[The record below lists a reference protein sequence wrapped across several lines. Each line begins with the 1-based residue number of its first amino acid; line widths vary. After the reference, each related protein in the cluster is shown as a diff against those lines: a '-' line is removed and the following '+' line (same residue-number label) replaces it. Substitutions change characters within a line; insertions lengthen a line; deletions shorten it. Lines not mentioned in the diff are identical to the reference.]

1 MEDLSHGTTYTPDN
15 INTNTTVKIRYT
27 IAADGSCAATTDD
40 VTFTVTPV
48 CLTAD
53 NTTSTA
59 SITESETKTLTGTPS
74 GGTWSIIYGGGTI
87 NGTTYTPDDINTNT
101 EVKIKYSIPANG
113 NCAWTYDYV
122 IFTVTP
128 VVSNPCTDGATV
140 GVVTAND
147 PDADGINNIC
157 DLDDDNDGI
166 LDVNENTDCAGSL
179 NYEFYNSLPY
189 DNKADN
195 IPTSGAIKT
204 GTVSDFNVTA
214 LQQIATPNDVTTYSI
229 RYTGYINIAVT
240 NTYTFYTSSDD
251 GSKLYINGTEVVNN
265 DGLHSNSEKEGDIFL
280 NAGYH
285 SITILF
291 FENSGDHVLSASYKS
306 SNISKTTI
314 PFSILSGNC
323 DFDNDGIPNSLDLDS
338 DNDGCT
344 DAIESGGVDTNPADG
359 ILDGTGYD
367 SYGKVTGGTNGYNG
381 ITGNE
386 VKATKINVTSTPS
399 NKTKSEG
406 DSATFNVTATADN
419 ATSYNT
425 GTPVYGTPGNSNSGI
440 NYKWYLGDP
449 NNGGTIINNG
459 GVYSNTT
466 SATLNISNVTGL
478 NGSVYYSVITH
489 DNNNCI
495 YEVNSAT
502 LTVCFV
508 ADNTTSTA
516 DITEGQTKTLTGAP
530 TGGTWSIVSGGGNIN
545 GTTYTPDNIN
555 TDTTVVIRYTI
566 AADGDCAA
574 TTDDVTFTVT
584 PVCNVVAD
592 NTTSTADITEG
603 QTKTLT
609 GAPTGGTWSIVSGG
623 GTINGTTYT
632 PDDINTD
639 TTVVI
644 RYTIAAD
651 GDCAATSDDVTF
663 TVTPVC
669 NVVADNTTST
679 ASITEG
685 QTKTLT
691 GAPNGGTWSI
701 VSGGGNINGTT
712 YTPADI
718 NTDTTVVIR
727 YTIAADGDCAATTDD
742 VTFTVTPV
750 CNVVADNTTSTADIT
765 EGQTK
770 TLTGAPTG
778 GTWSIVSGGGTIN
791 GTTYTPDDINTDTD
805 VTIRY
810 TIAADGDCAATSD
823 DVTFTVT
830 PVCDVV
836 ADNTT
841 STADITEGETK
852 TLTGAPTGGTWS
864 IVSGGG
870 NINGTTY
877 TPADINTD
885 TTVVIRYTIAADGD
899 CAATSDDVTFTVTP
913 VCDVVADNT
922 TSTADITEGETKTL
936 TGAPTGGT
944 WSIVSGGG
952 NINGTTYTP
961 DNINTDTTVVIRYTI
976 AADGD
981 CAATFDD
988 VTFTV
993 TPVCDV
999 VADNTTSTA
1008 SITEGQTK
1016 TLTGA
1021 PNGGTWSIVSGGGN
1035 INGTTYTPADINTDT
1050 TVVIRYTIAADG
1062 DCAATSDDVTFI
1074 VTPVCDVVADN
1085 TTSTADIT
1093 EGETKTLTGA
1103 PTGGTWSI
1111 VSGGGNINGTTYTP
1125 DNINT
1130 DTTVVIRYTIAADG
1144 DCAATSDDV
1153 TFTVTP
1159 VCNVVADN
1167 TTSTADITEGDT
1179 KTLIGAPS
1187 GGTWSI
1193 VSGGGNISGT
1203 TYTPA
1208 DINTDTNVVIRYTI
1222 AADGDCAATSDDVT
1236 FTVTPVCNVVADNT
1250 TSTADI
1256 TEGETKTL
1264 TGAPTG
1270 GTWSIVSG
1278 GGAIN
1283 GTTYTPADINTDT
1296 DVTIRYTIA
1305 ADGDCAATSDDVT
1318 FTVTPVCDV
1327 VADNTTSTADITEGE
1342 TKTLIGAPAGGTWSI
1357 VSGGGTISGTTYTP
1371 ADINTDTDITIRY
1384 TIAADGDCAATSDDV
1399 TFTVTPVCDVVAD
1412 NTTSTAD
1419 ITEGETKTL
1428 TGAPIGGT
1436 WSIVSGGG
1444 VINGTT
1450 YTPADINTDTTVVI
1464 RYTIASDGD
1473 CAATSD
1479 DVTFTVTPVC
1489 SVVAD
1494 NTTSTADITEG
1505 QTKTLTGAPTGGTWS
1520 IVSGGGV
1527 INGTT
1532 YTPADINTDTTVV
1545 IRYTIAADGD
1555 CAATSDDVTF
1565 TVTPVCDVVA
1575 DNTTSTADITEGE
1588 TKTLTGA
1595 PTGGTWS
1602 IVSGGG
1608 NINGTTYT
1616 PADINTD
1623 TDVTIRYTIAA
1634 DGDCA
1639 ATSDDVTFTVTPVCN
1654 VVADNTT
1661 STADIT
1667 EGETKTLTGAPT
1679 GGTWSIVSGGG
1690 NISGTTYTPADI
1702 NTDTDVTIRY
1712 TIAADG
1718 DCAAT
1723 SDDVTF
1729 TVTPVC
1735 DVVADNTTSTADITE
1750 GETKTLTG
1758 APTGGTWS
1766 IVSGGGII
1774 NGTTYTP
1781 AISILILLL

>member
-1 MEDLSHGTTYTPDN
+1 MKKITKNQTLEFNLFKSLNLNKLSTLLIVAFLSSVSFYSQNESKSFNDANGKASIRQSSGITSKTKTKRNVLSLDAYTSTNKTSVCSPESSLLITEESSWGISRSTINNSGTPSFCLDLPSEAPKVNDVFNTTLTPLTYINFGNNNYTDAQILDKVQRTLSVIKYPSFASSSTSLTSNFYRAIAVVVWHYTNGLDTSSYNYSWVGGDGNTYTVNDLKQAVNTNYLPASNVIWLIPQNSNRQPEVILNENASSNCCPTPPSITTSTNAPTNNNGEIILESASGAQYYGVSSLNASSYNGATTIATATKIPNSLPTTLVSNAPNSGGQYIIRVFTNIDGCFTDYTVTVASGSGSNCTSTYASYESNQNSVVGKYNIAGAPDGSYAEIHNSNQQLIVDFNNVFPAGTQYKITWRVRNSESGTAYIDLSESTSSSSGFTNHPTRPQTTSKNFITTTVTSNSSFRYVAFDKGDINHTDYELDAIEVINCVSCDTADNTTSTADITEGQTKTLSGTPSGGTWSIVSGGGTINGTTYTPDN

-59 SITESETKTLTGTPS
+59 SITQSETKTLTGTPS

-229 RYTGYINIAVT
+229 RYTGYINIAAT

-338 DNDGCT
+338 DNDGCP
-344 DAIESGGVDTNPADG
+344 DAIESGGVDANPADG

-399 NKTKSEG
+399 NETKSEG

-502 LTVCFV
+502 LTVC
-508 ADNTTSTA
+508 S
-516 DITEGQTKTLTGAP
+516 
-530 TGGTWSIVSGGGNIN
+530 
-545 GTTYTPDNIN
+545 
-555 TDTTVVIRYTI
+555 
-566 AADGDCAA
+566 
-574 TTDDVTFTVT
+574 
-584 PVCNVVAD
+584 
-592 NTTSTADITEG
+592 
-603 QTKTLT
+603 
-609 GAPTGGTWSIVSGG
+609 
-623 GTINGTTYT
+623 
-632 PDDINTD
+632 
-639 TTVVI
+639 
-644 RYTIAAD
+644 
-651 GDCAATSDDVTF
+651 
-663 TVTPVC
+663 
-669 NVVADNTTST
+669 VADNTTST

-712 YTPADI
+712 YAPDNI

-742 VTFTVTPV
+742 VTFT
-750 CNVVADNTTSTADIT
+750 
-765 EGQTK
+765 
-770 TLTGAPTG
+770 
-778 GTWSIVSGGGTIN
+778 
-791 GTTYTPDDINTDTD
+791 
-805 VTIRY
+805 
-810 TIAADGDCAATSD
+810 
-823 DVTFTVT
+823 
-830 PVCDVV
+830 
-836 ADNTT
+836 
-841 STADITEGETK
+841 
-852 TLTGAPTGGTWS
+852 
-864 IVSGGG
+864 
-870 NINGTTY
+870 
-877 TPADINTD
+877 
-885 TTVVIRYTIAADGD
+885 
-899 CAATSDDVTFTVTP
+899 
-913 VCDVVADNT
+913 
-922 TSTADITEGETKTL
+922 
-936 TGAPTGGT
+936 
-944 WSIVSGGG
+944 
-952 NINGTTYTP
+952 
-961 DNINTDTTVVIRYTI
+961 
-976 AADGD
+976 
-981 CAATFDD
+981 
-988 VTFTV
+988 
-993 TPVCDV
+993 
-999 VADNTTSTA
+999 
-1008 SITEGQTK
+1008 
-1016 TLTGA
+1016 
-1021 PNGGTWSIVSGGGN
+1021 
-1035 INGTTYTPADINTDT
+1035 
-1050 TVVIRYTIAADG
+1050 
-1062 DCAATSDDVTFI
+1062 

-1167 TTSTADITEGDT
+1167 TTSTADITEG
-1179 KTLIGAPS
+1179 
-1187 GGTWSI
+1187 
-1193 VSGGGNISGT
+1193 
-1203 TYTPA
+1203 
-1208 DINTDTNVVIRYTI
+1208 
-1222 AADGDCAATSDDVT
+1222 
-1236 FTVTPVCNVVADNT
+1236 
-1250 TSTADI
+1250 
-1256 TEGETKTL
+1256 
-1264 TGAPTG
+1264 
-1270 GTWSIVSG
+1270 
-1278 GGAIN
+1278 
-1283 GTTYTPADINTDT
+1283 
-1296 DVTIRYTIA
+1296 
-1305 ADGDCAATSDDVT
+1305 
-1318 FTVTPVCDV
+1318 
-1327 VADNTTSTADITEGE
+1327 
-1342 TKTLIGAPAGGTWSI
+1342 
-1357 VSGGGTISGTTYTP
+1357 
-1371 ADINTDTDITIRY
+1371 
-1384 TIAADGDCAATSDDV
+1384 
-1399 TFTVTPVCDVVAD
+1399 
-1412 NTTSTAD
+1412 
-1419 ITEGETKTL
+1419 
-1428 TGAPIGGT
+1428 
-1436 WSIVSGGG
+1436 
-1444 VINGTT
+1444 
-1450 YTPADINTDTTVVI
+1450 
-1464 RYTIASDGD
+1464 
-1473 CAATSD
+1473 
-1479 DVTFTVTPVC
+1479 
-1489 SVVAD
+1489 
-1494 NTTSTADITEG
+1494 
-1505 QTKTLTGAPTGGTWS
+1505 
-1520 IVSGGGV
+1520 
-1527 INGTT
+1527 
-1532 YTPADINTDTTVV
+1532 
-1545 IRYTIAADGD
+1545 
-1555 CAATSDDVTF
+1555 
-1565 TVTPVCDVVA
+1565 
-1575 DNTTSTADITEGE
+1575 E

-1623 TDVTIRYTIAA
+1623 TTVVIRYTIAA

-1639 ATSDDVTFTVTPVCN
+1639 ATFDDVTFT
-1654 VVADNTT
+1654 
-1661 STADIT
+1661 
-1667 EGETKTLTGAPT
+1667 
-1679 GGTWSIVSGGG
+1679 
-1690 NISGTTYTPADI
+1690 
-1702 NTDTDVTIRY
+1702 
-1712 TIAADG
+1712 
-1718 DCAAT
+1718 
-1723 SDDVTF
+1723 
-1729 TVTPVC
+1729 
-1735 DVVADNTTSTADITE
+1735 
-1750 GETKTLTG
+1750 
-1758 APTGGTWS
+1758 
-1766 IVSGGGII
+1766 
-1774 NGTTYTP
+1774 
-1781 AISILILLL
+1781 